1 MKKLG
6 YLSLCI
12 IVIFGLLTGCGNNSL
27 KQVASFDKEEI
38 DASVVK
44 GTTEF
49 AFDMFKQLNG
59 EEENGNIFI
68 SPLSIS
74 TALSMTCNGAR
85 TTTKEAMAEALRY
98 EGMDIEQVNK
108 TYQNLLGYLGQ
119 VDPKIEL
126 NINNSIWIR
135 EGEPIEEAFISLN
148 KDIFNADVK
157 TMDFSKEG
165 AADKINKWISEATKG
180 KIQKMI
186 EPPISQDVLMYL
198 INAIYF
204 KGEWTEQFDKKH
216 TFSRKFRAGSGET
229 KKVMMMSRKG
239 EVAYGQGD
247 DFKAVRL
254 PYGNGKTAMYCIL
267 PDEAASINQFI
278 AGIDGAKWN
287 TIKKSLSETK
297 DVTVQI
303 PRFKMEYG
311 IKDLKGSLT
320 ALGMDEAFC
329 ESADFSGIRDD
340 VFIETVLHKAVI
352 EVNEEGS
359 EAAGA
364 TAVGV
369 GITSNET
376 AIVEPITF
384 IGDRPFVFV
393 IADED
398 TGTVL
403 FVGKLW
409 DVDEKQ

>member
-1 MKKLG
+1 
-6 YLSLCI
+6 
-12 IVIFGLLTGCGNNSL
+12 
-27 KQVASFDKEEI
+27 DE
-38 DASVVK
+38 
-44 GTTEF
+44 
-49 AFDMFKQLNG
+49 
-59 EEENGNIFI
+59 
-68 SPLSIS
+68 
-74 TALSMTCNGAR
+74 
-85 TTTKEAMAEALRY
+85 
-98 EGMDIEQVNK
+98 
-108 TYQNLLGYLGQ
+108 
-119 VDPKIEL
+119 
-126 NINNSIWIR
+126 
-135 EGEPIEEAFISLN
+135 
-148 KDIFNADVK
+148 
-157 TMDFSKEG
+157 
-165 AADKINKWISEATKG
+165 INKWISDATKG

-186 EPPISQDVLMYL
+186 APPISQDVLMYL

-216 TFSRKFRAGSGET
+216 TFSRKFRAGNGET

-287 TIKKSLSETK
+287 TIKKSLSQTE

-311 IKDLKGSLT
+311 IKNLNDSLT
-320 ALGMDEAFC
+320 ALGMGEAFHG
-329 ESADFSGIRDD
+329 SADFSGISGIRDD
-340 VFIETVLHKAVI
+340 IFIGNVLHKAMI

-359 EAAGA
+359 EAAGV
-364 TAVGV
+364 TVSE
-369 GITSNET
+369 IQKT

-409 DVDEKQ
+409 DVDEK